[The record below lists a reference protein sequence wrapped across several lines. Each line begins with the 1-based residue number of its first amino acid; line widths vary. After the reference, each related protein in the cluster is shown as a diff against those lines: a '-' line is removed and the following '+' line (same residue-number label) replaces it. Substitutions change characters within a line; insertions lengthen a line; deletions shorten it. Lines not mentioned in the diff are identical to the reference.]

1 VPNPVLELENNAVS
15 LIKGLL
21 ARHGIYGVEVE
32 PLVVFA
38 ETFDTPNLYLGR
50 IQNAVVFKDIRTFM
64 APRRQPRE
72 PVKDV
77 AGLKTLLEAHMDRQ

>member
-1 VPNPVLELENNAVS
+1 V
-15 LIKGLL
+15 
-21 ARHGIYGVEVE
+21 
-32 PLVVFA
+32 
-38 ETFDTPNLYLGR
+38 PNLYLGR
-50 IQNAVVFKDIRTFM
+50 IQNAVVFNDILTFM